1 MNPYEFNEFMEKL
14 RNGEKVICPCC
25 KKGVMIAV
33 GDFKTT
39 KSFHCDS
46 CKKDLILINT
56 IS

>member
-33 GDFKTT
+33 EILKQQKVFIAIVA
-39 KSFHCDS
+39 
-46 CKKDLILINT
+46 KKIEY
-56 IS
+56 